1 MPEDERTGTET
12 IMKADYDHPTVGYN
26 SLTVE
31 SLFPF
36 CVLRLFCV
44 LAAVL
49 ALSPAEA
56 DGGQARPFGW
66 FAGWISHPAAAAGEQ
81 VLFRRCFTGE
91 GRTVNGRIEVVA
103 DGAVVVYVNGY
114 NVTTAVPP
122 PQSDRPFGELRV
134 ICYDV
139 TRYLRSD
146 SNVVAVRCSP
156 AASAD
161 LSLALHGK
169 PLLVPADSSS
179 FTGTTPVAPLLRLVF
194 SGLRVTH
201 GGRRAAPFSY
211 TTDDTWMCRSAG
223 CRLQEDGMECVDGRS
238 LGEDWRMADVEIMK
252 WRNAREEAVV
262 TVGRIV
268 EEAPLHRAVRVGRVH
283 ECRLIGAAAGRLTY
297 GCGPEF
303 CGRLRVTL
311 RGMKSGDVLRVGG
324 DVPGSGGMGYVCS
337 GEADEQAVMRFTEY
351 EGVSVTVSC
360 DTGLTPDNV
369 TKVEALSL
377 EDYFHDSWMY

>member
-1 MPEDERTGTET
+1 
-12 IMKADYDHPTVGYN
+12 MKADYNHPTVGYN
-26 SLTVE
+26 PLTFA

-44 LAAVL
+44 LAAALAVL
-49 ALSPAEA
+49 SADAGGWPAT
-56 DGGQARPFGW
+56 PSGW
-66 FAGWISHPAAAAGEQ
+66 FAGWISHPDAAAGEQ
-81 VLFRRCFTGE
+81 VWFRRCFTGE
-91 GRTVNGRIEVVA
+91 GRTVNGRIEVVT
-103 DGAVVVYVNGY
+103 DGTAVVFVNGY
-114 NVTTAVPP
+114 NVTADVPP
-122 PQSDRPFGELRV
+122 PLPDRPSGEMWMMR
-134 ICYDV
+134 YDV
-139 TRYLRSD
+139 TRYLRPD

-156 AASAD
+156 AAPAD
-161 LSLALHGK
+161 LSLALHGT
-169 PLLVPADSSS
+169 PLLVPADSLSV
-179 FTGTTPVAPLLRLVF
+179 TGTTPVAPRLRLVF

-211 TTDDTWMCRSAG
+211 TTDDTWLCRTAG
-223 CRLQEDGMECVDGRS
+223 CRLLEDGVEWVDGRTAV
-238 LGEDWRMADVEIMK
+238 EDWRPADVEIMK
-252 WRNAREEAVV
+252 WRNAREEAAV

-268 EEAPLHRAVRVGRVH
+268 EEAPLHRAVRVGRVR
-283 ECRLIGAAAGRLTY
+283 ECGLIGAAAGRLTY

-324 DVPGSGGMGYVCS
+324 DVPGSGGMRYVCS

-351 EGVSVTVSC
+351 EGASVTVSC

-369 TKVEALSL
+369 TKVETLSL

>member
-1 MPEDERTGTET
+1 MKPEDERTGTDT
-12 IMKADYDHPTVGYN
+12 IMKADYNHPTVGYN
-26 SLTVE
+26 PLTVA

-36 CVLRLFCV
+36 CVLRLFCI

-56 DGGQARPFGW
+56 YGGRIRPFGW
-66 FAGWISHPAAAAGEQ
+66 FAGWISHPDAAAGEQ

-91 GRTVNGRIEVVA
+91 GRAVNGRIEVVA

-122 PQSDRPFGELRV
+122 PLSDRPFGELRV
-134 ICYDV
+134 MRYDV
-139 TRYLRSD
+139 TRYLRPD
-146 SNVVAVRCSP
+146 SNVVAVRCSS
-156 AASAD
+156 AAPAD
-161 LSLALHGK
+161 LSLIPRK
-169 PLLVPADSSS
+169 PS
-179 FTGTTPVAPLLRLVF
+179 GAPRLRLVF

-211 TTDDTWMCRSAG
+211 TTDDTWMCRTAG
-223 CRLQEDGMECVDGRS
+223 CRLQADGVEWVDGRS
-238 LGEDWRMADVEIMK
+238 ANEEWRTADVEIMK
-252 WRNAREEAVV
+252 WRNAREEAAV

-268 EEAPLHRAVRVGRVH
+268 EEAPLHRAVRAGRVR
-283 ECRLIGAAAGRLTY
+283 ECRLIGVEAGRLTY

-324 DVPGSGGMGYVCS
+324 DVPGSGGMSYVCS

-351 EGVSVTVSC
+351 EGASVTVSC